1 MPVLTMLQ
9 KAKTALRVSTNAFDN
24 EISDLIDAACGD
36 LGIVGVTATSTTTD
50 ALLTRAIIT
59 YCRVNFGSPDDY
71 DRLKASYDEQKAQ
84 LITASGYG
92 LAEVSDGQE

>member
-1 MPVLTMLQ
+1 MAMLDTV
-9 KAKTALRVSTNAFDN
+9 KLAMRITTTANDA
-24 EISDLIDAACGD
+24 EITSLIEAACMD
-36 LGIVGVTATSTTTD
+36 MGIVGVEVESGTSD

-59 YCRVNFGSPDDY
+59 YVRLHFGSPDDY

-92 LAEVSDGQE
+92 LPGAVT